1 MPSLLAFQKD
11 CNRLPLHLTFAFAC
25 LIRFYR
31 GEWNNHTLPF
41 NDDDAVVAEL
51 KRIWELHSYQEISEQ
66 ALKNEKFWD
75 QDLTQIP
82 ELFMN
87 VRGFIA

>member
-1 MPSLLAFQKD
+1 
-11 CNRLPLHLTFAFAC
+11 C

-31 GEWNNHTLPF
+31 GEWNNQTLPI
-41 NDDDAVVAEL
+41 NDDESVMAEL

-75 QDLTQIP
+75 QDLTQVAGLKDHIAMAL
-82 ELFMN
+82 ELIETKGIEEGYKKFA
-87 VRGFIA
+87 GK